1 MSTSSQSHFLNSI
14 SMCVVFAISPPDI
27 LGKLMHGTLHN
38 IGTWLNFTIFLFN
51 FIFVIAIVNSRLEQH
66 SEKRSRRNQLIYS
79 QALTQ
84 NKIDRHGSR
93 SRSRESF
100 HMRSVGL
107 LLVIGVIYCIGKC
120 TYIELH
126 LEIHGSK
133 TRK

>member
-1 MSTSSQSHFLNSI
+1 M
-14 SMCVVFAISPPDI
+14 V
-27 LGKLMHGTLHN
+27 HN